1 MTNDIALKDFVLT
14 LEDKLKD
21 IQAFIETDTYIDNS
35 VVDFDHLCHIGWL
48 IYEAGD
54 QLDIYI
60 KKNIKKVT
68 PLGST
73 QGVI

>member
-1 MTNDIALKDFVLT
+1 MVNDIALKDFVLS
-14 LEDKLKD
+14 LNDKLKD

-35 VVDFDHLCHIGWL
+35 VVDFDHLCHISWL

-60 KKNIKKVT
+60 KKT
-68 PLGST
+68 LSR
-73 QGVI
+73 